1 MDIMSGIISLIKLV
15 VGYFIN
21 VFAGRK
27 NARNSQQLANNDKA
41 FKLKEQLRY
50 LVELYDHNWRVFHG
64 IKQRQEDI
72 DSAIWGAGVLI
83 FELNYKE
90 YLSYAALTD
99 TEKQKILIWMR
110 QWEIID
116 QTIADYLSEH
126 NCDWIVAETILRKKC
141 MKQNEQLKKLL
152 PDIKSIIQKIDK
164 CINKS

>member
-1 MDIMSGIISLIKLV
+1 
-15 VGYFIN
+15 
-21 VFAGRK
+21 
-27 NARNSQQLANNDKA
+27 
-41 FKLKEQLRY
+41 
-50 LVELYDHNWRVFHG
+50 
-64 IKQRQEDI
+64 
-72 DSAIWGAGVLI
+72 
-83 FELNYKE
+83 
-90 YLSYAALTD
+90 
-99 TEKQKILIWMR
+99 MR